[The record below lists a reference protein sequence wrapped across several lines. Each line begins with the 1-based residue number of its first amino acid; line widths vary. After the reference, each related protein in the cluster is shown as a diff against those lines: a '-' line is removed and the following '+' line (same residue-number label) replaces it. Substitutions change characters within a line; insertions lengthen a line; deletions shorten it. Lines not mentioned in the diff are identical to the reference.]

1 MEKIEEN
8 IQFAINRA
16 AFSLSN
22 MIREM
27 MKKHLELKRI
37 TKTASLLRIT
47 GFELPGVYNEISERC
62 LEEQHSDGGWVA
74 VVDTMWNAFFLSFE
88 KKYERE
94 KNKAFLYLKDN
105 QSDEYLWGRSKR
117 DFSRIPVSGIMLSLF
132 PELAKKDRLQ
142 ALEKLWVSEIFSL
155 TYKAAY
161 TLMAFKINSYNPLK
175 ENLIQSTLNWL
186 QSNQR
191 DDGSFA
197 PWKDHPVCSDTY
209 CTSIALLGLLS
220 YGELVQEEKI
230 IKTIKWL
237 LNTQLKNGIW
247 PFHEIEDGA
256 SWAIYALYN
265 SNKFIKK

>member
-1 MEKIEEN
+1 
-8 IQFAINRA
+8 
-16 AFSLSN
+16 
-22 MIREM
+22 
-27 MKKHLELKRI
+27 
-37 TKTASLLRIT
+37 
-47 GFELPGVYNEISERC
+47 
-62 LEEQHSDGGWVA
+62 
-74 VVDTMWNAFFLSFE
+74 
-88 KKYERE
+88 
-94 KNKAFLYLKDN
+94 
-105 QSDEYLWGRSKR
+105 
-117 DFSRIPVSGIMLSLF
+117 MLSLF